1 MIVNSLSMV
10 GDWSIEICYI
20 LDFKTNIWVIVQLN
34 WLTKLLLEFQTTQYL
49 PNQFFK
55 WRAYQKN
62 LVQLQQD
69 GFYRLM
75 WVTFR

>member
-10 GDWSIEICYI
+10 GDWSIEIFYI

-55 WRAYQKN
+55 CRAYQKN